1 MLARDLVQ
9 KTKVEVKEKEEED
22 VVVFHPGDFN
32 QSIMELGAT
41 ICSPKVPKCHLCPIQ
56 QVCRAY
62 SEVNH
67 LYTLGDAPTELSSS
81 TTSTS
86 ASSSSSSSGK
96 ASIVIDYAE
105 DDEERELNGANVR
118 AKSVTKYPYPKKK
131 IKIKEE
137 NWNVTVVEW
146 KKRKNES
153 ETILKQNENDTESL
167 FLLLKRP
174 PTGLLAGQW
183 EFPSVMNG
191 SGGDGSVA
199 ALLPTCSIGLET
211 VIGTK
216 THVFSHIKHHMKVL
230 KIVVSYDEQDKL
242 LNGMVPVV
250 NHQYDHV
257 WMTLKDLKE
266 SRKGAASNSQIES
279 PSKRSSSSNSSSS
292 SGSDGGGGTIALTTG
307 MRKVLT
313 MFETRNDSK
322 IVKKRKKKVVPVPV
336 GTKTISSYFSKR
348 PKK

>member
-1 MLARDLVQ
+1 NTNNINNNA
-9 KTKVEVKEKEEED
+9 
-22 VVVFHPGDFN
+22 
-32 QSIMELGAT
+32 
-41 ICSPKVPKCHLCPIQ
+41 
-56 QVCRAY
+56 
-62 SEVNH
+62 
-67 LYTLGDAPTELSSS
+67 
-81 TTSTS
+81 
-86 ASSSSSSSGK
+86 GK

-118 AKSVTKYPYPKKK
+118 AKFVTKYPYPKKK

-183 EFPSVMNG
+183 EFPSVMKG
-191 SGGDGSVA
+191 SGGGGGSVA

-216 THVFSHIKHHMKVL
+216 THVFSHIKHHMKVFWV
-230 KIVVSYDEQDKL
+230 VVSYDEKDKL

-279 PSKRSSSSNSSSS
+279 PSKRSSSNSSNSN
-292 SGSDGGGGTIALTTG
+292 SGSDGGGTIALTTG

-313 MFETRNDSK
+313 
-322 IVKKRKKKVVPVPV
+322 
-336 GTKTISSYFSKR
+336 
-348 PKK
+348 